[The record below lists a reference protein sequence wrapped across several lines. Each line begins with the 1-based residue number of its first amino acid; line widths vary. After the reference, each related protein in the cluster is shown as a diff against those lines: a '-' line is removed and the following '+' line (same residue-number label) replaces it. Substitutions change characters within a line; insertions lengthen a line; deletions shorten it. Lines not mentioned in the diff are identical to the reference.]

1 MSMGERVDF
10 SCDTAGCCVLDCK
23 AANAEIHVPLLAS
36 KAYGKQTAK
45 ISLFNFSWGNIL
57 FPMFPAFDTLPEV
70 NNGLPVEFLP

>member
-45 ISLFNFSWGNIL
+45 ISLFNFREREHFVPHVPSL
-57 FPMFPAFDTLPEV
+57 
-70 NNGLPVEFLP
+70 